1 MAAAA
6 NKTTSIS
13 RKASFKKDDTVMVIA
28 GRERGKTGKVVK
40 VLRDKG
46 KVLVERI
53 NVIKRHRKAT
63 GPQNPGGILEKEAP
77 LDLSNVM
84 LICPSC
90 NKPTRLGRKH
100 LAETRASVRTCK
112 KCRETIDRS

>member
-1 MAAAA
+1 MAATAKA
-6 NKTTSIS
+6 NV
-13 RKASFKKDDTVMVIA
+13 KKDDTVLVTA

-40 VLRDKG
+40 VLRDEG

-53 NVIKRHRKAT
+53 NMIKRHRKAS
-63 GPQNPGGILEKEAP
+63 GPQNPGGILEKEAA

-90 NKPTRLGRKH
+90 NKPTRIGRKRV
-100 LAETRASVRTCK
+100 ERERVRTCK
-112 KCRETIDRS
+112 KCGETIDRA

>member
-1 MAAAA
+1 MAQPAKNQSA
-6 NKTTSIS
+6 S
-13 RKASFKKDDTVMVIA
+13 KASFKKDDTVLVIA

-40 VLRDKG
+40 VLRERG

-63 GPQNPGGILEKEAP
+63 GPQNPGGILEKEAA

-84 LICPSC
+84 LICPAC
-90 NKPTRLGRKH
+90 NKPTRVGRKH
-100 LAETRASVRTCK
+100 LTEGRKRVRTCK
-112 KCRETIDRS
+112 KCRETIDR

>member
-1 MAAAA
+1 MAQPA
-6 NKTTSIS
+6 NKESPGKTGF
-13 RKASFKKDDTVMVIA
+13 RKDDTVVVIA

-40 VLRDKG
+40 VLRERG
-46 KVLVERI
+46 KILVERI

-63 GPQNPGGILEKEAP
+63 GPQSPGGILEKEAP

-90 NKPTRLGRKH
+90 NKPTRVGRKH
-100 LAETRASVRTCK
+100 LEGRVRVRTCK
-112 KCRETIDRS
+112 KCGETIDRA